1 MTLKR
6 REELVTLAREYDALI
21 ITDDVYGMC
30 FDICPLCDSD

>member
-6 REELVTLAREYDALI
+6 REELVTLAREHDALI

-30 FDICPLCDSD
+30 VDASPKCDSD